1 MTLTKTLYYTG
12 IGEDYIPTDPFIV
25 TFSGGTNSS
34 AMECVSVMTVDD
46 EALESNNTFT
56 VGLESATP
64 SPNVDLG
71 SPSSVTITIIDDEGT
86 YFIVLSVI
94 FDIFAAS

>member
-1 MTLTKTLYYTG
+1 M
-12 IGEDYIPTDPFIV
+12 PADPFIV
-25 TFSGGTNSS
+25 TFSAGTNSS

-64 SPNVDLG
+64 SSNVDFG
-71 SPSSVTITIIDDEGT
+71 AQSSITITIIDDEGT
-86 YFIVLSVI
+86 LMFYWYIVGDMIILLVLSFRI
-94 FDIFAAS
+94 